1 MHNIFSLYIFSKHL
15 SNLAGLNRCRKS
27 CSLRWLNY
35 LSPNI
40 KRGSFAEDEIDMII
54 RLHNLL
60 GNRWSLIAG
69 RLPGR
74 TSNDVKN
81 YWNAHL
87 IKKVVSKKEEEK
99 KHKET
104 MKTHEVIKPRPITF
118 STNSPWLKGK
128 HNNFVPQPILAS
140 NKDDKIPTYHD
151 DQLETMQVPNHIGR
165 DCASTSKP
173 SLGNVPLPCAMSMD
187 SLWNLEEP
195 LGGEIIGS
203 CSSFEE
209 GNSRRWSSEMLDM
222 P

>member
-1 MHNIFSLYIFSKHL
+1 
-15 SNLAGLNRCRKS
+15 
-27 CSLRWLNY
+27 
-35 LSPNI
+35 
-40 KRGSFAEDEIDMII
+40 
-54 RLHNLL
+54 
-60 GNRWSLIAG
+60 LIAG

-87 IKKVVSKKEEEK
+87 INKVVSKKEEEK

-104 MKTHEVIKPRPITF
+104 MKTHEVIKPRPIKF
-118 STNSPWLKGK
+118 STNSPWLKRK

-203 CSSFEE
+203 CSSFQEE
-209 GNSRRWSSEMLDM
+209 NFNMEFPNVDDSFWDNLRDFDSLWDLNN
-222 P
+222 

>member
-1 MHNIFSLYIFSKHL
+1 MKNTKGVRKGAWTYEEDNLLKNCINKYGEGKWHL
-15 SNLAGLNRCRKS
+15 VPERAGLNRCRKS
-27 CSLRWLNY
+27 CRLRWLNY

-74 TSNDVKN
+74 TSNDMKN

-87 IKKVVSKKEEEK
+87 I
-99 KHKET
+99 
-104 MKTHEVIKPRPITF
+104 
-118 STNSPWLKGK
+118 
-128 HNNFVPQPILAS
+128 
-140 NKDDKIPTYHD
+140 NK
-151 DQLETMQVPNHIGR
+151 VPNHIGR

-203 CSSFEE
+203 CSSFQEE
-209 GNSRRWSSEMLDM
+209 NFNMEFPNVDDSFWDNLRDFDSLWDLNN
-222 P
+222 